1 MKKIL
6 VLKVGTQNLMV
17 GERLEQGI
25 FNDLARQVALVQ
37 NEGKDVVI
45 VSSGAIQAGRE
56 RVSELGLEPKGLTK
70 KDLAGLGSR
79 HLLNK
84 WGTAFDEYHKDVVQF
99 WLTFANWQD
108 LNEIKNIKTGISN
121 CLESKFIPVVNE
133 NDVISDAEIIFME
146 RGFSENDRLARMVA
160 TLISA
165 EGVLFLTDAGGI
177 YEQDPLINPRA
188 KMYEEFNP
196 FSFDTTML
204 SGISSLGKG
213 GIRTKIE
220 EARGCFL
227 SGMKVAIAGNEED
240 VLIKFSRGQ
249 PVGTRMG
256 KFNKLKE

>member
-6 VLKVGTQNLMV
+6 VLKVGTQNLMAD
-17 GERLEQGI
+17 GGLEQGI
-25 FNDLARQVALVQ
+25 FDDLARQVAVVQ
-37 NEGKDVVI
+37 NEGKDVAI

-56 RVSELGLEPKGLTK
+56 RIAELGLESKGLTK

-79 HLLNK
+79 HLLKK
-84 WGTAFDEYHKDVVQF
+84 WGTAFDNHHQDIVQF
-99 WLTFANWQD
+99 WLTFANWQN
-108 LNEIKNIKTGISN
+108 LNEIKNIKTGILN
-121 CLESKFIPVVNE
+121 CLQNGLIPVINE
-133 NDVISDAEIIFME
+133 NDVISDVEIVFME
-146 RGFSENDRLARMVA
+146 QGFSENDRLARMVA
-160 TLISA
+160 TMISA

-177 YEQDPLINPRA
+177 YEQDPRINPRA

-204 SGISSLGKG
+204 SGISNLGKG
-213 GIRTKIE
+213 GIKTKIE

-249 PVGTRMG
+249 SVGTRMG
-256 KFNKLKE
+256 KFNKLK